1 MSRCIIHCF
10 HHVQAIGKPPLNWS
24 RTSLPSWIDEWTDE
38 WMYLFVTLTWVKYF
52 QPFTPFIGI
61 AHEQRSW
68 QALRAN
74 INNVFPSKQ
83 LPINQEHEVGDSR
96 YQWCNP
102 ITIEPMLSASASF
115 LYWLTTSSIIEPT
128 ITPLITARNQLYQWT
143 HRVGTVWFLWE
154 ELHSHLSWSNSQRMK
169 NIKMHFEFDGQ
180 ACKKGGFYRPS
191 HQKTVGAPIC
201 YLQAALP
208 IHWGNG
214 TSLSRLISTSRKQLL
229 SITWIDGGACKKGGF
244 LQAPPS
250 IRNLRWIYLPTK

>member
-1 MSRCIIHCF
+1 MYLLYNDIYYHSFVYLLLPNVIIIIFLISLFLYSFRLCHSNHLYSICCNSMSRCIIHCF

-115 LYWLTTSSIIEPT
+115 LYWLTTSSIIKPT
-128 ITPLITARNQLYQWT
+128 ITPLITARNQL
-143 HRVGTVWFLWE
+143 
-154 ELHSHLSWSNSQRMK
+154 
-169 NIKMHFEFDGQ
+169 
-180 ACKKGGFYRPS
+180 
-191 HQKTVGAPIC
+191 
-201 YLQAALP
+201 
-208 IHWGNG
+208 
-214 TSLSRLISTSRKQLL
+214 
-229 SITWIDGGACKKGGF
+229 
-244 LQAPPS
+244 
-250 IRNLRWIYLPTK
+250 